1 MRITLRL
8 LVSAQTARPKV
19 LAPLPSFELLTAMAG
34 STAHGS
40 SGARHNVH
48 PRSAIDCGP
57 TTRRFACLCGMLPAP
72 QGPHAHHMVS
82 MCHARGWR
90 PHDVQHAAPRI

>member
-8 LVSAQTARPKV
+8 LASA
-19 LAPLPSFELLTAMAG
+19 ELLTAMAG

-72 QGPHAHHMVS
+72 QAPHAHHIVS

-90 PHDVQHAAPRI
+90 PHGVQHATPWAQ